1 MATLPVAE
9 LPFAVA
15 VTLQAC
21 VPSSADVTARD
32 STSWEPETLTR
43 LDGLALSDPANCEP
57 SDVATEI
64 AAIAVPPVEL
74 SLTVGAGGF
83 NDTLV
88 GWGNA
93 VPPPLLSH
101 PAKPDGI
108 ANSNGPD
115 VFRVATSA
123 VPRPAHIGITA
134 PLIPNELPPEPVAG
148 LSVLALFHVDPSFVA
163 QMSRFVT
170 STAKP
175 IVWLVLE
182 LSKRLTCP

>member
-1 MATLPVAE
+1 LPVAE

-32 STSWEPETLTR
+32 NTSWEPETLTR

-74 SLTVGAGGF
+74 SFTVGAGGF

-88 GWGNA
+88 GWGSA

-108 ANSNGPD
+108 ANTNGPD